1 MLERD
6 KKNKDRDE
14 IFDTLK
20 YAVKEEGMKNH
31 QWDEKAEDS
40 LVSLLTSQSF
50 NKMNDKRKLSFPC
63 FCSRIPAVNNINVI
77 ECFNHWNCFL
87 CKFDIVF

>member
-40 LVSLLTSQSF
+40 LVS
-50 NKMNDKRKLSFPC
+50 
-63 FCSRIPAVNNINVI
+63 
-77 ECFNHWNCFL
+77 
-87 CKFDIVF
+87 